1 MNTKKVTIIF
11 ISVLVVSLGV
21 ISYLL
26 FQQKQENEDMAQLF
40 ALEKEE
46 IENEYT
52 SFANQYDELQMITTN
67 DSLTTLLDKEKTKV
81 QRLLEELRA
90 TKSTNAAEIYR
101 LRKQIKTMRKV
112 LRSYVVQIDSLNK
125 VNKKL
130 RKENRTVRR
139 KYNEVARKAEHLA
152 QEKKDLNQKVELASQ
167 LDATNIWIT
176 PKNKRGKATKRIKKT
191 VKFAIGFTV
200 VKNIT
205 AETGERTIYVRIAT
219 PNQQILTKNPAN
231 TFAYEDTEIQY
242 SIKKYIEY
250 TGEEQKVTVYW
261 DVEEFLNKG
270 TYNVYI
276 FADGNMI
283 GSQSFTL
290 K

>member
-1 MNTKKVTIIF
+1 MNTKKLTII
-11 ISVLVVSLGV
+11 IITILVVSLGS
-21 ISYLL
+21 ITYLL
-26 FQQKQENEDMAQLF
+26 LQQKQENEDMAQLF

-52 SFANQYDELQMITTN
+52 SFANQYDELQMITSN
-67 DSLTTLLDKEKTKV
+67 DSLTVLLDKEKTKV
-81 QRLLEELRA
+81 QRLLEELRT

-112 LRSYVVQIDSLNK
+112 LRTYVTQIDSLNK
-125 VNKKL
+125 LNKKL

-139 KYNEVARKAEHLA
+139 KYNEATRKVANLA
-152 QEKKDLNQKVELASQ
+152 KEKENLNEKVALASQ

-176 PKNKRGKATKRIKKT
+176 PKNKRGHETKRVKKI

-205 AETGERTIYVRIAT
+205 AQTGERTIYVRIAT
-219 PNQQILTKNPAN
+219 PNQQILTKSPAN

-270 TYNVYI
+270 TYNVYL

-283 GSQSFTL
+283 GSQRFTL